1 MLSKKIGFQM
11 KTALVRVNYNS
22 NYVVPPLG
30 LGYMASYAQK
40 FGHEVLII
48 DALRDNLP
56 NDKVVE
62 MINSA
67 DISAVGIT
75 CLSIF
80 YEEVVDLS
88 KKLKKNGKKVF
99 IGGIHP
105 TFNPKQTLIDSEADY
120 VSIGEGEISF
130 KKLLDANFDGEGIQ
144 GIYNLDNLPENPLKG
159 ERVEN
164 LDELPMPDWSQMAP
178 VSYPILN
185 SGEIS
190 KSYPTAIIATT
201 RGCPFSCKFCVSPA
215 FYDRKIRFRSPENVV
230 DEIEFLVKNFG
241 VKEIHFEDDN
251 STLNREH
258 AYEICRLLVE
268 RKIKIDFTC
277 PNGIRSEVVDFE
289 LMKMMKNAGCYCIS
303 YGIESANYEILE
315 KIGKKENLDLIK
327 KSIEMAEKCG
337 ILTKGF
343 FLFGLDGETK
353 QTVKNT
359 VDYALSS
366 KLTFAE
372 FNVLSAVPY
381 EKTPDEKSEN
391 AEILSAKYLVKAKNI
406 ATLRFYLRFEI
417 IWKIFK
423 TVVVAKIISLFRN
436 MGKN

>member
-1 MLSKKIGFQM
+1 M

-22 NYVVPPLG
+22 NYVVSPLG
-30 LGYMASYAQK
+30 LGYLASYAQK
-40 FGHEVLII
+40 FGHEVWII
-48 DALRDNLP
+48 DALRDNLS

-62 MINSA
+62 MLESA

-80 YEEVVDLS
+80 YDEVVDLS
-88 KKLKKNGKKVF
+88 KKLKKIGKKVF

-120 VSIGEGEISF
+120 VSLGEGEISF

-144 GIYNLDNLPENPLKG
+144 GIYSLENLPEKPIKS
-159 ERVEN
+159 EIVEN
-164 LDELPMPDWSQMAP
+164 LDELPMPDWSQMSP
-178 VSYPILN
+178 SSYPILN

-201 RGCPFSCKFCVSPA
+201 RGCPFACKFCVSPD
-215 FYDRKIRFRSPENVV
+215 FYNRKIRFRSPENVV

-251 STLNREH
+251 FTLNRER
-258 AYEICRLLVE
+258 AYEICKLIIDRD
-268 RKIKIDFTC
+268 IKINFTC
-277 PNGIRSEVVDFE
+277 PNGIRAEVVDFD
-289 LMKMMKNAGCYCIS
+289 LMKLMKKAGCYCIS
-303 YGIESANYEILE
+303 YGIESANCEILE
-315 KIGKKENLDLIK
+315 KIGKSENLDLIK

-353 QTVKNT
+353 QTVENT
-359 VDYALSS
+359 INYALNS
-366 KLTFAE
+366 KLTFAD
-372 FNVLSAVPY
+372 FNILNVVPAENFSDEKNKNEKFLSAQY
-381 EKTPDEKSEN
+381 LLN
-391 AEILSAKYLVKAKNI
+391 AKKM
-406 ATLRFYLRFEI
+406 ATLKFYFRPKI
-417 IWKIFK
+417 IWKIFFS
-423 TVVVAKIISLFRN
+423 VVLPKIVSLKLR
-436 MGKN
+436 KKSV